1 MKLSELSKKVASYLK
16 LQETPKSP
24 VEIAKSI
31 GIPLTKKRRIYD
43 VLDVLKAIDVIRTKR
58 SGNETKILWTGIPA
72 SLSMNQNI
80 ESHGKE
86 REMCIVNVDVAFP
99 SSDFKTLKNETWQ
112 SMMCRDLKRNI
123 PAIIDIAVNEV
134 RLEAGKKKEIAQA
147 SLPAVV

>member
-1 MKLSELSKKVASYLK
+1 MKLSELSRKVVSYLK
-16 LQETPKSP
+16 SQDIARSP
-24 VEIAKSI
+24 LEIAKSI

-43 VLDVLKAIDVIRTKR
+43 VLDVLKAVDVVRVR
-58 SGNETKILWTGIPA
+58 RLGNEAKILWTGIPA
-72 SLSMNQNI
+72 SLGVNQDI
-80 ESHGKE
+80 EPQGKE
-86 REMCIVNVDVAFP
+86 REMCIVNVDVVFP

-123 PAIIDIAVNEV
+123 PAIVDIAVNEV